1 MRPILIV
8 DFEATCWGPDTLP
21 PSVPAGRAYASEI
34 IEFGCALMTRPDRVE
49 RTWQTHVRPTDNP
62 LLSDFCTELTGIR
75 QDQADAAPYF
85 IDALELFRDEFG
97 IRGGAQPRFA
107 SWGNYDRN
115 ALLDECAY
123 RNVEYPFR
131 DDNHVNLK
139 AEAVK
144 ALGLKRRM
152 GLSRTLEAIGLAFE
166 GRPHAGV
173 DDAWNI
179 GRVVMEMFRR
189 GWKPPVKRPGS

>member
-1 MRPILIV
+1 MRI
-8 DFEATCWGPDTLP
+8 
-21 PSVPAGRAYASEI
+21 
-34 IEFGCALMTRPDRVE
+34 RV
-49 RTWQTHVRPTDNP
+49 
-62 LLSDFCTELTGIR
+62 LSDLHLEFHRRPEKAKIFDDVACDVVVLAGDIHNGVKGIEWAARTIR